1 MWDILFTAGEIA
13 LGVLL
18 GYGIAKVISRYLEK
32 AIEWF
37 DQAWNGIR
45 RLKRAVGI
53 LIMKGNRLY
62 KRFVA
67 LLNNEEIEEY
77 EDLDDGGVEINRKEL
92 KPEILKAL
100 DEDGYIP
107 VKNYE

>member
-1 MWDILFTAGEIA
+1 MWDILFTAGTVL
-13 LGVLL
+13 LGGLL
-18 GYGIAKVISRYLEK
+18 GYGIAELISRYLDK

-37 DQAWNGIR
+37 NQAWNGIR
-45 RLKRAVGI
+45 RVKRAVGI

-67 LLNNEEIEEY
+67 LLNDDEIEEY
-77 EDLDDGGVEINRKEL
+77 EDISDDGVEIDRGTL

-107 VKNYE
+107 VKCYE